1 MFHPFSWVCVLKWVN
16 SGKIGH
22 HPVATGELL
31 HGPSAVCPPA
41 WLWGEDTVMY
51 LLEKPRALR
60 GPCYL
65 IKVDRS
71 DNKDA
76 LHKKSQR
83 RHFLLRRLRSFRG
96 QGLLRNLYT
105 SMVASAIVYGVI
117 CRTGPGQVKDG
128 EIGPTR
134 LLGQ

>member
-1 MFHPFSWVCVLKWVN
+1 MFHPFSWVCVLNWVN

-31 HGPSAVCPPA
+31 HGTSAVCPRA
-41 WLWGEDTVMY
+41 WLWGEDAVMY
-51 LLEKPRALR
+51 LLETQRALR

-83 RHFLLRRLRSFRG
+83 RRFLLGRLRSFRS

-128 EIGPTR
+128 EDGPTL